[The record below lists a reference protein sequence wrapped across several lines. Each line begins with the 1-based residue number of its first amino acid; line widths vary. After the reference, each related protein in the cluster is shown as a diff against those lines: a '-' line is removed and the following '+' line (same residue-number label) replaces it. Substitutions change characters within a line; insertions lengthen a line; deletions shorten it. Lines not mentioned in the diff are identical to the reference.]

1 MRIIVNHLTRMQP
14 GYICVAGVDLQTG
27 KHVRPIQIGR
37 LSRTRLTRYGGPFDI
52 ATLVDLGRVEYA
64 GSPPKVEDYRFSFED
79 AHPYFVAAPRDFW
92 YLLDRTAQ
100 RRLTD
105 IFGPDLRKHGG
116 TCALPLGKGRASLG
130 CLIPTGKPE
139 LVMSDSR
146 TVRLQFSDG
155 DFDVRA
161 SVTDI
166 RLYEADQKTPR
177 SAVIDDIQRRINSGV
192 GVILSVGVGH
202 PWRKPEDTE
211 ERHWLQVN
219 GIHLADN
226 PVWQDNPMGVALAR
240 QAAAPS

>member
-27 KHVRPIQIGR
+27 KHVRPVQIGR

-64 GSPPKVEDYRFSFED
+64 GSPPKAEDYRFSFDET
-79 AHPYFVAAPRDFW
+79 HPYFVAAPRDFW

-100 RRLTD
+100 RRLAD
-105 IFGPDLRKHGG
+105 IFGPELRKHGG

-139 LVMSDSR
+139 FVMSDSR
-146 TVRLQFSDG
+146 TVRLHFSDG
-155 DFDVRA
+155 AFEARA
-161 SVTDI
+161 SVTDL
-166 RLYEADQKTPR
+166 RLYEANQQTPR
-177 SAVIDDIQRRINSGV
+177 FAVIDDLQRRINSGV

-226 PVWQDNPMGVALAR
+226 PVWQDNPMEAPLAG
-240 QAAAPS
+240 QAAATS

>member
-27 KHVRPIQIGR
+27 KHVRPVQLGR
-37 LSRTRLTRYGGPFDI
+37 LSRTRLTRFGGPFDI
-52 ATLVDLGRVEYA
+52 ATLVDLGRVEYVGA
-64 GSPPKVEDYRFSFED
+64 APKVEDYRFSFDE

-92 YLLDRTAQ
+92 YLLDHTAQ
-100 RRLTD
+100 RRLAD
-105 IFGPDLRKHGG
+105 IFGPEMRKHGG

-130 CLIPTGKPE
+130 CLVPVGNPE
-139 LVMSDSR
+139 LVMSDSG
-146 TVRLQFSDG
+146 TVRLHFNDG
-155 DFDVRA
+155 AFDVRA

-177 SAVIDDIQRRINSGV
+177 TAVIDDIQRRINSGV

-202 PWRKPEDTE
+202 PWRKPDDME

-226 PVWQDNPMGVALAR
+226 PVWQDNPMGTALAG
-240 QAAAPS
+240 QAAVIS